1 MLLAHTSCLVL
12 AITSASLLPLMV
24 NAQTESTIQQAAPPQ
39 GMVSAIQP
47 WLTHQEWFCIPKVAF
62 NPNTF
67 VANMGAKINSIAQGG
82 WELVAFNQV
91 TLADNSC
98 FLATFKAPK
107 KK

>member
-1 MLLAHTSCLVL
+1 MPRTLKKLFSIGFAVAFSFPTNGH
-12 AITSASLLPLMV
+12 
-24 NAQTESTIQQAAPPQ
+24 AQATPAIQQAAPPQ
-39 GMVSAIQP
+39 GMISAVQP
-47 WLTHQEWFCIPKVAF
+47 WLTHQEWFCIPRVAY

-67 VANMGAKINSIAQGG
+67 ATNMNAKINSIAQGG

-91 TLADNSC
+91 SLADNSC